1 MLFLGVNLPIMNY
14 KVMTNAAIAAEMGNR
29 LERLR
34 LERNMTQIALAEEI
48 GITAK
53 SYRQLIAGAGKLENI
68 IAALR
73 ALNCLE
79 QLDNFLPEPPP
90 SPLEQLKMHGKQR
103 QRARTKSYSTAKETS
118 AKGISEPNA
127 KSLGLDW

>member
-1 MLFLGVNLPIMNY
+1 MNY
-14 KVMTNAAIAAEMGNR
+14 QAMTNTAVAAELGNR

-34 LERNMTQIALAEEI
+34 LERNMTQIALAGEI

-53 SYRQLIAGAGKLENI
+53 SYRQLIAGGGKLENM

-73 ALNCLE
+73 ALNCLN
-79 QLDNFLPEPPP
+79 QLDNFLPEPPA
-90 SPLEQLKMHGKQR
+90 SPLAQLKLQGKQR
-103 QRARTKSYSTAKETS
+103 QRARIIQYPKAGEQTS
-118 AKGISEPNA
+118 GGVSEPNA

>member
-1 MLFLGVNLPIMNY
+1 MNY
-14 KVMTNAAIAAEMGNR
+14 QAMSNTAIAAELGNR
-29 LERLR
+29 LEHLR
-34 LERNMTQIALAEEI
+34 LERNMTQMALADEI

-53 SYRQLIAGAGKLENI
+53 SYRQLIAGGGKLENM

-73 ALNCLE
+73 ALNCLN

-90 SPLEQLKMHGKQR
+90 SPLEQLKLRGKQR
-103 QRARTKSYSTAKETS
+103 QRARIAKYPTAAERVTE
-118 AKGISEPNA
+118 GVNEPNA